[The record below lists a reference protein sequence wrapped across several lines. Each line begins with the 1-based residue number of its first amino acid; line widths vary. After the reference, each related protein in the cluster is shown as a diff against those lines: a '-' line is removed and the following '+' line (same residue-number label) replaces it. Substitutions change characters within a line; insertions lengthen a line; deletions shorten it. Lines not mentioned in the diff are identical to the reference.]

1 MRSNSRLYVFGLW
14 VRGFLHS
21 FPTTKSGFVWLGLF
35 LYSVVWPTGEAF
47 MRGAV
52 FGFSS
57 VFVLGFSI
65 IATKIAYDFVKS
77 RLWRKTLY
85 VVRRNGQEV
94 KRLRLI
100 LPPDV
105 HGIEAIQSQVK
116 GQF

>member
-1 MRSNSRLYVFGLW
+1 MRSNSRLYIFSLW

-21 FPTTKSGFVWLGLF
+21 FPTTKSGLVWLGLF

-52 FGFSS
+52 FGFSA

-77 RLWRKTLY
+77 RLWRKHLY
-85 VVRRNGQEV
+85 IIMRDGLEV
-94 KRLRLI
+94 KRLRLT
-100 LPPDV
+100 LPPEV
-105 HGIEAIQSQVK
+105 KGIEAIQSQVK
-116 GQF
+116 GQI